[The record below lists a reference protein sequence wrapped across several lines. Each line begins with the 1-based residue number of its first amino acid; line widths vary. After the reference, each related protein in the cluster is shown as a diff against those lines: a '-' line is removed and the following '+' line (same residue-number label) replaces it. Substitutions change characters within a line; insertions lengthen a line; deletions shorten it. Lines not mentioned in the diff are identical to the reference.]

1 MSGRLGTGE
10 GPFSL
15 SAEHGSCCWRA
26 AHVQRPWGGAGR
38 REERRGSCAQAQS
51 VRQRRPVLGG
61 LSVWRRRTC
70 ACTPSLRQVL
80 EQTSL
85 RDGGA
90 RSSQHGV
97 RTSRGTWETSSPPA
111 VNALHA
117 RQSPALTPMVSLGH
131 RRETRGPERA
141 GQLPKAT
148 QLGLAER
155 HLNSSSLSA
164 RGTLLAPARHAG
176 QAAVGR

>member
-1 MSGRLGTGE
+1 MLKHR
-10 GPFSL
+10 
-15 SAEHGSCCWRA
+15 
-26 AHVQRPWGGAGR
+26 
-38 REERRGSCAQAQS
+38 

-97 RTSRGTWETSSPPA
+97 RTSRGPPA

-148 QLGLAER
+148 QLGLAEW

>member
-1 MSGRLGTGE
+1 MGAAAGE
-10 GPFSL
+10 QRTCKGP
-15 SAEHGSCCWRA
+15 
-26 AHVQRPWGGAGR
+26 GAGR
-38 REERRGSCAQAQS
+38 GAVRSDEAPVLKHR

-111 VNALHA
+111 MNALHA